1 MGASNCFLDMNPTFR
16 YTPQDSKTYIEQFED
31 FLTDHLDNKKPQKE
45 AGNASVVL
53 NIPSARVVRSHVS
66 PTPLTQ
72 NNFAFDF
79 AFDPYAEQLLVRDA
93 NAILRLLLIG
103 HAKYK
108 KIKGNGLG
116 NINGRFQIKFGAPD
130 EPDEAETEKMPQN
143 RLQAL
148 LDVAEEHDSEMD
160 TEILSQIFQRYAVG
174 TDSGVSSIVFE
185 TYNHLPANPP
195 DAMWTLHDQRLER
208 CTVSIFDQSGYDSA
222 DSLARLSFTYI
233 PIRKGREYMGVRD
246 DDNVPERIGFYP
258 IVANLRGFK
267 TVASARTA
275 MLAARR
281 NRDANPTSESAQKK
295 YGRAQAQLDQC
306 LQRTEIANDYYTNL
320 RNLTKEMISL
330 LLKSDLRDYTLDR
343 STEQARTHGAATVR
357 VVASFAD
364 TALC

>member
-1 MGASNCFLDMNPTFR
+1 MNPTFR

-53 NIPSARVVRSHVS
+53 NIPSARVIRSHVS

-72 NNFAFDF
+72 NNFVAF

-93 NAILRLLLIG
+93 NAMLRLLLIG
-103 HAKYK
+103 HAKYE

-116 NINGRFQIKFGAPD
+116 NINGRLQIKFDAPD
-130 EPDEAETEKMPQN
+130 EPDEADKAETKKMPQN

-148 LDVAEEHDSEMD
+148 LEVAEKYDAEID
-160 TEILSQIFQRYAVG
+160 TEHLSQIFQRYAVG

-233 PIRKGREYMGVRD
+233 PFRKTRAYMGVFN

-281 NRDANPTSESAQKK
+281 NRDANPTSESAQAK
-295 YGRAQAQLDQC
+295 YGKAFAQLQQS

-320 RNLTKEMISL
+320 RNLIKEMISL

-343 STEQARTHGAATVR
+343 STAQARTHGAATVR